1 MSKKEYNGLTVDGP
15 IRGSVQASAA
25 GDVPILNSDAELP
38 GSIIPDITSEFT
50 IPATAWTGTGPYTA
64 EVTVADVAGIAT
76 PIIGPNAPDGST
88 REALADA
95 QITALSVNASGK
107 VTLVADGDKPSILL
121 NCIATGIKGA
131 QTGHVVSTFGAGGG
145 GVDFFLN
152 VTVTASAGAPDLSG
166 INITATP
173 TTGTAITATTNGEG
187 KATLGV
193 KQGMTYTVALSKT
206 NFTIT
211 PASSVVTIQ
220 DTSTTLSA
228 TCYEAPKLTVTC
240 TGADK
245 AGRLVTCTPEGGT
258 PKTGTTNAS
267 GQVTIV
273 LEIDDYTVTVDH
285 PTGQGVSP
293 ASASVSATAG
303 GVYSESFTI
312 LDKPTVTITVD
323 DKSSSGYH
331 VGRTI
336 TATPSTGTAITGTT
350 NASGVTNLT
359 LMAGLAYVISC
370 DYPVGYV
377 QSANYP
383 LTPVAG
389 QAYTHTFD
397 LYKEAQITVSV
408 TPTAVRSGRTITA
421 TCTGIAPVTGKTSTA
436 GSITLSVPAGTW
448 TITCDTP
455 AGYFAPASQSQTAVA
470 GQTYTKT
477 FALDKMP
484 VLTVT
489 VTPMAAASG
498 LLVRAVGD
506 TTVTAYTNSSG
517 VATLELVEDEYLV
530 SVVAPAGYFTPASQ
544 SLTAVRNVDSS
555 KSFALQTKPTVAV
568 TVVDSSSSGYQVG
581 RTITATNGTD
591 TVTGTTNASGVV
603 NLTLNGTGAYTIST
617 NLPSGATADPVSIT
631 AAAGGSYT
639 ATLTLNFGFK
649 FSMTLNATTMQ
660 TDPTGCLAYGDDASG
675 MTPLANT
682 NTSLAAV
689 PVSARGSWIKDTN
702 KLLKKLYYATFNTDG
717 TISKILNPDN
727 LALDMDGNASD
738 ITTKNTMLV
747 IPTLYTKGEN
757 GKITISDKPAEG
769 TAHAHTIGGHVY
781 DYLAIGVYNGSVSN
795 GKLMSLSGV
804 LPTKNQ
810 TRATFR
816 TQANA
821 TGTNWMLWNYWHWK
835 LLKEMTFFTLKSFD
849 GQRKLGQGGHAY
861 GSNTTGLT
869 NGMGMFAGDISGT
882 TSAMKCFIED
892 WWGSEYQFID
902 DFYGNGG
909 TYYAGKNAIPT
920 DDTANKVSVFNNLT
934 GGWWYGNTINQTD
947 VGWAIAS
954 AAGGDNAKGLCD
966 GQYGATSSDRLGYVG
981 GSSGSASDGGA
992 GPSCLYANAGL
1003 SGSSANFGARLAFV
1017 FDD

>member
-1 MSKKEYNGLTVDGP
+1 M
-15 IRGSVQASAA
+15 A
-25 GDVPILNSDAELP
+25 
-38 GSIIPDITSEFT
+38 F
-50 IPATAWTGTGPYTA
+50 
-64 EVTVADVAGIAT
+64 
-76 PIIGPNAPDGST
+76 
-88 REALADA
+88 
-95 QITALSVNASGK
+95 
-107 VTLVADGDKPSILL
+107 
-121 NCIATGIKGA
+121 
-131 QTGHVVSTFGAGGG
+131 
-145 GVDFFLN
+145 
-152 VTVTASAGAPDLSG
+152 
-166 INITATP
+166 
-173 TTGTAITATTNGEG
+173 
-187 KATLGV
+187 
-193 KQGMTYTVALSKT
+193 
-206 NFTIT
+206 
-211 PASSVVTIQ
+211 
-220 DTSTTLSA
+220 A

-240 TGADK
+240 TGTDK

-258 PKTGTTNAS
+258 TKTGTTNAS

-303 GVYSESFTI
+303 GVYSKSFTI
-312 LDKPTVTITVD
+312 LD
-323 DKSSSGYH
+323 
-331 VGRTI
+331 
-336 TATPSTGTAITGTT
+336 
-350 NASGVTNLT
+350 
-359 LMAGLAYVISC
+359 
-370 DYPVGYV
+370 
-377 QSANYP
+377 
-383 LTPVAG
+383 
-389 QAYTHTFD
+389 
-397 LYKEAQITVSV
+397 
-408 TPTAVRSGRTITA
+408 
-421 TCTGIAPVTGKTSTA
+421 
-436 GSITLSVPAGTW
+436 
-448 TITCDTP
+448 
-455 AGYFAPASQSQTAVA
+455 
-470 GQTYTKT
+470 
-477 FALDKMP
+477 
-484 VLTVT
+484 
-489 VTPMAAASG
+489 
-498 LLVRAVGD
+498 
-506 TTVTAYTNSSG
+506 
-517 VATLELVEDEYLV
+517 
-530 SVVAPAGYFTPASQ
+530 
-544 SLTAVRNVDSS
+544 
-555 KSFALQTKPTVAV
+555 KPTVAV

-639 ATLTLNFGFK
+639 ATLTLSFRLK

-660 TDPTGCLAYGDDASG
+660 TDPTGCFVYGDDASG

-689 PVSARGSWIKDTN
+689 PVSARGSWIKGTN

-717 TISKILNPDN
+717 SISKILDPDN
-727 LALDMDGNASD
+727 LALDEDGNASD

-757 GKITISDKPAEG
+757 GKITISEKSSEG

-781 DYLAIGVYNGSVSN
+781 DYLAIGVYNGYVSG

-804 LPTKNQ
+804 LPTKSQN
-810 TRATFR
+810 RANFR

-821 TGTNWMLWNYWHWK
+821 NGSNWMLWNYWHWK

-869 NGMGMFAGDISGT
+869 NAMGMFAGDISGT
-882 TSAMKCFIED
+882 TSAMKCYIED

-934 GGWWYGNTINQTD
+934 SGWWYGNTINQTD

-966 GQYGATSSDRLGYVG
+966 GQYGSTSSNLLGFVG
-981 GSSGSASDGGA
+981 GDSGDASVGYA
-992 GPSCLYANAGL
+992 GPSYLYASYAL
-1003 SGSSANFGARLAFV
+1003 SCSYANVGARLAFV